1 MCKPGNVVALV
12 KRGMKMTRERYLD
25 MRVTPE
31 GWIPMKELRPVERAA
46 VRAVA
51 YRGAVPP
58 PPEYPGAPTTPPCCW
73 VLLEL
78 LDPPLEVGAG
88 P

>member
-1 MCKPGNVVALV
+1 MDWCKPL

-46 VRAVA
+46 VRAGA
-51 YRGAVPP
+51 YTRP
-58 PPEYPGAPTTPPCCW
+58 
-73 VLLEL
+73 LLSST
-78 LDPPLEVGAG
+78 
-88 P
+88 